1 MSGSI
6 LNPSL
11 ENNLNLVAKVLHSHI
26 LHSSGC
32 IGEKNEELQT
42 KFDIDNFISKSYHV
56 SMAVFPMQYGGVFFI
71 QKRKLLNCSVPTA
84 KDIREFLGLIFS
96 RIRLNVQCA
105 IVCLLYCER
114 LMSLRNIGITKR
126 NWRPI
131 LLVCLLESS
140 KMWDDLA
147 SWNVEFSQLFPC
159 FGTEEIN
166 HLEKMF
172 LHEMSY
178 DLFVSGST
186 YAKYYYALRGLRY
199 THENE
204 IPENYLDIQLKK
216 KSNRR
221 QRIPLQHNS
230 EAELCSRAKPVQY
243 DEKDIF
249 DENNQTPSKE
259 RFVKLTPVNRLE
271 MLDDLKLKELGKDQI
286 LPKESNRR
294 THFSIT
300 RTDLVVFDS
309 MPEIK
314 EGSDESP

>member
-32 IGEKNEELQT
+32 IGVKNEETKT
-42 KFDIDNFISKSYHV
+42 KFDIDNFISKSYRV
-56 SMAVFPMQYGGVFFI
+56 SMAVLPVGYGGVFFV
-71 QKRKLLNCSVPTA
+71 QRRKLLNCSVPTA
-84 KDIREFLGLIFS
+84 MDIRNFLGLIFS
-96 RIRLNVQCA
+96 KIQLNVQCA
-105 IVCLLYCER
+105 IVCLLYCEK
-114 LMSLRNIGITKR
+114 LMSMRNIGITKR

-140 KMWDDLA
+140 KMWDDVS

-186 YAKYYYALRGLRY
+186 YARYYYALRGLRY
-199 THENE
+199 TKENQ

-216 KSNRR
+216 KSNRPK
-221 QRIPLQHNS
+221 RIPLQYNS
-230 EAELCSRAKPVQY
+230 ESELCSRARPLQY
-243 DEKDIF
+243 DEKELLE
-249 DENNQTPSKE
+249 ENKDDSSKA
-259 RFVKLTPVNRLE
+259 RFVKRAPVNRLE
-271 MLDDLKLKELGKDQI
+271 MLDDLKFKESGKDQI
-286 LPKESNRR
+286 LTKRSNRR

-300 RTDLVVFDS
+300 RTDLIVIDS

-314 EGSDESP
+314 EGSDEYS

>member
-11 ENNLNLVAKVLHSHI
+11 ENNLNLVAKVFHSHI

-32 IGEKNEELQT
+32 IGVKNEDLQT
-42 KFDIDNFISKSYHV
+42 KFDIDNFISKSYRV
-56 SMAVFPMQYGGVFFI
+56 SMAVLPMQYGGVFFI

-84 KDIREFLGLIFS
+84 KDIREFLGLIFY

-159 FGTEEIN
+159 FGIEEIN

-199 THENE
+199 THENQ

-216 KSNRR
+216 KSYRR
-221 QRIPLQHNS
+221 RRIPLQHNP
-230 EAELCSRAKPVQY
+230 EAELCSCA
-243 DEKDIF
+243 I
-249 DENNQTPSKE
+249 DENNQTSPKAGL
-259 RFVKLTPVNRLE
+259 VKRTPVNRLE
-271 MLDDLKLKELGKDQI
+271 MLDDFKLKELGKHQR
-286 LPKESNRR
+286 LPKGSSRR
-294 THFSIT
+294 RHLSIT
-300 RTDLVVFDS
+300 RTDLIVIDS

-314 EGSDESP
+314 EGSDEYP